1 MRFVEI
7 ACKANLA
14 IDKTKK
20 CAIIKLKKPNRG
32 GQTKFPNVQMSHKKQ
47 KIWRNTL

>member
-14 IDKTKK
+14 IDKAKK
-20 CAIIKLKKPNRG
+20 RVIIKLKKPNRDR
-32 GQTKFPNVQMSHKKQ
+32 QTKFPNIRMLHKKR

>member
-20 CAIIKLKKPNRG
+20 RAIIKLKKPNRD
-32 GQTKFPNVQMSHKKQ
+32 GQTKFPNIRMLHKKQ